1 MNKKSVVSTKNAPS
15 AIGPYS
21 QAIRAGDLL
30 FVSGQIPIDPS
41 TGKLIEEVTIQAQ
54 TRRVMENLIAIVNA
68 SGGLAENIIRTTV
81 FLRNIDDFADM
92 NAIYGEYFKSE
103 PPARSTIQA
112 GRLPRDVAIEIDCIA
127 VI

>member
-1 MNKKSVVSTKNAPS
+1 MSKKSVVSSKNAPS

-30 FVSGQIPIDPS
+30 FVSGQIPIDPA
-41 TGKLIEEVTIQAQ
+41 TGKLIEDVTIQTQ
-54 TRRVMENLIAIVNA
+54 TRRVMENVLAIVRA
-68 SGGLAENIIRTTV
+68 AGGSAENIVRTTV
-81 FLRNIDDFADM
+81 FLRNMNDFAEM
-92 NAIYGEYFKSE
+92 NSVYGEYFKTD

-112 GRLPRDVAIEIDCIA
+112 ARLPRDVAIEIDCIA